1 MASGSGIDIKALS
14 WVKTEISE
22 ALDQVRQALETHVET
37 PDPAKL
43 DFIAAHLHQI
53 TGTLHIVELFGPALL
68 AEEMEQL
75 AQALKNMQ
83 IKQKQ
88 DAFEVLTRGILQLP
102 AYLEHLSH
110 GHQDRPVLLLALLND
125 LRAARGLPLLSENAL
140 FAPDLTVLP
149 PPKTAP
155 AGSTDVRALIKK
167 LRSAYQVALVAVIR
181 GNELPAQTKKLAT
194 VLAQLNGACHSATVR
209 QLWWAAQGV
218 VEAIIEHGLDTS
230 VAVKTLLGQL
240 DRQLKILVDQGE
252 AALQKAPAK
261 ELVKNLLF
269 YVAQATSHG
278 ARVTELKRAFKL
290 DQLMPNAGALS
301 QAQDELL
308 GVGAGVMEHVAAALK
323 EDLLQIKET
332 VDLFVRTKDRP
343 LSELEPVIAKLRTVA
358 DTLGM
363 LGLGRLRQPVTEQEN
378 VLKSVLDG
386 SQALTDDIIMGVAG
400 ALLFVESSLGD
411 LHAVPPAGGTET
423 AGIASDTALPDAEY
437 RSLVGLTTQE
447 ARAVLASVKDA
458 VLQFAALPT
467 AFELLQPA
475 AEHINN
481 IKGALLILGYEQ
493 AADLLG
499 RTGQFLATELLEKH
513 AELSARSLDTLA
525 DVITGF
531 EYFLESAADDPV
543 GARNGLNTVRD
554 GLALLGYAAEPVPEV
569 TAPVHDMAMAAF
581 VAPVAASTATTLPA
595 PAAVQAH
602 PATPAPQSD
611 EPPPVDPEVLEIF
624 LEEAS
629 EECINVA
636 TQLALWKKNPADENA
651 LRTLRRSFHTVKG
664 SGRIVGAMEIGEFAW
679 AVESMLNRVLDRTI
693 DVTPAVYVVLEQAR
707 DLMPLLVEEL
717 RAGRK
722 GKVATHPLIERAQ
735 RVAKGGSL
743 DELAPLPAPE
753 LVNIEAAA
761 VAEAAE
767 DVILDADPDRPAP
780 RHVDAVLAEIFV
792 NETRTH
798 LGAINAFIEQC
809 SAPDAHCTLNEDL
822 IRGLHTLHGSARM
835 ANIEE
840 IADVADA
847 LEKWAKLLAENHDPV
862 SADVLATLRNGC
874 DFVTEVLR
882 DLSDTH
888 NTHARKLAL
897 LEHIAG
903 LHRIA
908 AEQQHERLQNVA
920 VTPHE
925 ATQVQAAL
933 DASPDD
939 EVDVELVNV
948 FLLEATDLVGRS
960 VAEAEVWVEVPQ
972 RDDYIDEIRRRF
984 STLHGG
990 ARIANLMPIATTCGA
1005 ANTLLNQLLGNPALR
1020 RAEAVR
1026 LILRV
1031 LAWVNEAL
1039 SCTREQRPL
1048 ATPSEL
1054 LDLLE
1059 SYSANV
1065 PDTTISEPETQIPA
1079 TDPDA
1084 ELRGVFLDEAVEILH
1099 ALDEVMPRWHS
1110 SLHDMAIL
1118 TEVQRALHTIKG
1130 GANMA
1135 RIAPMGDLC
1144 HQVETLLQR
1153 ISEGLLPA
1161 NGAAFDAVQAAHDWL
1176 ARSVEIL
1183 RQGANVEPSDAL
1195 SRQIDAVMAAPV
1207 QVVVVE
1213 PEPEIEYEAM
1223 AAAVTEATPLP
1234 DVDERQAMPLPHPAE
1249 PVHAEVTDSDG
1260 DSDLLD
1266 VFLEEAN
1273 EIVATMD
1280 DLIAR
1285 WVADTSNTRVVGE
1298 LQRALHTIKGGA
1310 RMAKIAPIGNLSHSI
1325 ESIFE
1330 GIAQGRVKANAA
1342 LIDVMHTAYD
1352 WLSSALERVRDK
1364 VKLDSAEPLIQQI
1377 EVAVGLR
1384 EAAPKPV
1391 EEVWMPETPVLPEAV
1406 RVVPAPMPVALDAG
1420 QPAQKAKVAEEQVRV
1435 ALGLLDDLV
1444 NNAGEVSIY
1453 RSRIELQLNSVNFNL
1468 VELAQT
1474 VNRLR
1479 EQLRKFEIEAE
1490 AQMLFRYEKSGVSD
1504 QEEFDPLELD
1514 RFSNM
1519 QQLSRSLVESVGD
1532 LGSIQKLLDNLTRE
1546 SEILLLQ
1553 QSRVA
1558 TALQDGLMRTRLV
1571 QFSSVVPRMRRI
1583 VRQTS
1588 KELGKQI
1595 ELHLLGA
1602 EGEMDRSVLNRL
1614 TPALEHML
1622 RNAVDHGIE
1631 GPQLRKQAGKPED
1644 GNITLKFWREGAE
1657 IVLSITDDGA
1667 GMDLAAIR
1675 SKALERGL
1683 MDQNSELTDNE
1694 ITQFVLEAGF
1704 STAKQIT
1711 QISGRGVGMDV
1722 VNNQIKQLNG
1732 TLQISTTPRQGT
1744 TFIVRLP
1751 LTVSVNQALMVHV
1764 GEQTY
1769 AIPLTVID
1777 GVVRAGREELEK
1789 LQRDEHVRYEYG
1801 GHSYK
1806 FFHLGTVLNISQ
1818 PQLPDSGVKIPLIL
1832 ARAGD
1837 HRVALHVEAIVAR
1850 QEVVIKS
1857 VGPQVATVIGI
1868 SGATIMN
1875 DGGVALILDLASLIR
1890 AGIAHTKR
1898 EHAQAPLVARVSSI
1912 MIVDDSITVRK
1923 VTERLMTR
1931 NGFETVTA
1939 KDGVDALA
1947 KLQEYLPDVMLLD
1960 IEMPRMDGYELATAM
1975 RNDVRLKHIPI
1986 IMITS
1991 RTGDKHR
1998 DRAMAI
2004 GVNMYMGK
2012 PYQDKELL
2020 ENINTLLHA
2029 RGH

>member
-1 MASGSGIDIKALS
+1 MASGGGIDIKALN
-14 WVKTEISE
+14 WVKTEIGE
-22 ALDQVRQALETHVET
+22 ALDQIRQALETHVET

-43 DFIAAHLHQI
+43 DFIAANLHQI

-68 AEEMEQL
+68 AEEMEHL
-75 AQALKNMQ
+75 AQALKDGQ

-110 GHQDRPVLLLALLND
+110 GHPDRPVMLLALLND

-140 FAPDLTVLP
+140 FAPDLNVFP
-149 PPKTAP
+149 PPKTVL
-155 AGSTDVRALIKK
+155 AGTVDVRALAKK
-167 LRSAYQVALVAVIR
+167 LRSVYQAALVGVIR
-181 GNELPAQTKKLAT
+181 GKDLPAQTKKLAF
-194 VLAQLNGACHSATVR
+194 VLAQLDGACHSATVR

-218 VEAIIEHGLDTS
+218 IEALMERGLDTS
-230 VAVKTLLGQL
+230 VAVKSLLGQL
-240 DRQLKILVDQGE
+240 DRQLKMMVDQGE
-252 AALQKAPAK
+252 DALQKTPAK

-269 YVAQATSHG
+269 YVAQATSTG

-290 DQLMPNAGALS
+290 DELLPSAGALS

-308 GVGAGVMEHVAAALK
+308 GANAGVMDHVAAALK
-323 EDLLQIKET
+323 EDLLSIKEA

-363 LGLGRLRQPVTEQEN
+363 LGLGRLRQPITEQEN
-378 VLKSVLDG
+378 ALKNVLDG
-386 SQALTDDIIMGVAG
+386 TQPLTDDVVMGVAG

-411 LHAVPPAGGTET
+411 LHTTPPGSATEQT
-423 AGIASDTALPDAEY
+423 GVAAENVLPEAEY
-437 RSLVGLTTQE
+437 RSLINVTTQE
-447 ARAVLASVKDA
+447 ARAVLARVKDI
-458 VLQFAALPT
+458 VLQFVAQPS

-475 AEHINN
+475 AEHING
-481 IKGALLILGYEQ
+481 IKGALLVLGYEQ
-493 AADLLG
+493 AAELLG
-499 RTGQFLATELLEKH
+499 VAGQFLVTELLEKH
-513 AELSARSLDTLA
+513 QQMSTQSLDTLA

-531 EYFLESAADDPV
+531 EYFLESVGDDPV

-554 GLALLGYAAEPVPEV
+554 GLALLGYGVKPAPEAIVVPPDITAAEPIFSIPPPA
-569 TAPVHDMAMAAF
+569 APVEQ
-581 VAPVAASTATTLPA
+581 AS
-595 PAAVQAH
+595 Q
-602 PATPAPQSD
+602 
-611 EPPPVDPEVLEIF
+611 VDPEVLEIF
-624 LEEAS
+624 IEEAS
-629 EECINVA
+629 EESTNVA
-636 TQLALWKKNPADENA
+636 TQLELWKKNAADDNA

-693 DVTPAVYVVLEQAR
+693 EISPAVYAVVEQAR
-707 DLMPLLVEEL
+707 DLLPLLVDEL

-722 GKVATHPLIERAQ
+722 GGVAIQPLIERAQ
-735 RVAKGGSL
+735 RVAKGESL
-743 DELAPLPAPE
+743 DASAPPPVPE
-753 LVNIEAAA
+753 LVE
-761 VAEAAE
+761 VTEAAE
-767 DVILDADPDRPAP
+767 DVILGVESAPPPRQVDP
-780 RHVDAVLAEIFV
+780 VLAEIFV

-798 LGAINAFIEQC
+798 LGAVSVFVEQC
-809 SAPDAHCTLNEDL
+809 SAPDVHCTVNEDL
-822 IRGLHTLHGSARM
+822 IRALHTLHGSARM
-835 ANIEE
+835 ANIDE
-840 IADVADA
+840 IAEVADA
-847 LEKWAKLLAENHDPV
+847 LEKWARLLAENHSPV
-862 SADVLATLRNGC
+862 NVDVIALLHAGI
-874 DFVTEVLR
+874 DFVNDVLR

-888 NTHARKLAL
+888 ITHAAKLAL
-897 LEHIAG
+897 LE
-903 LHRIA
+903 RIA
-908 AEQQHERLQNVA
+908 ALHQIAAEEQHQRLQNVA
-920 VTPHE
+920 AVPLDMAQHE
-925 ATQVQAAL
+925 S
-933 DASPDD
+933 DFGSD
-939 EVDVELVNV
+939 EVDAELVNV
-948 FLLEATDLVGRS
+948 FLLEATDLVNRS
-960 VAEAEVWVEVPQ
+960 ATEVRMWAEVPQ
-972 RDDYIDEIRRRF
+972 RDEYIDEIRRRF
-984 STLHGG
+984 STLQGG
-990 ARIANLMPIATTCGA
+990 ARIANLMPIATTCSS
-1005 ANTLLNQLLGNPALR
+1005 ANALLNLLLESPALR
-1020 RAEAVR
+1020 SAEAVQ

-1031 LAWVNEAL
+1031 LDWIADAL
-1039 SCTREQRPL
+1039 ARTREQQPL
-1048 ATPSEL
+1048 ETPSEL

-1059 SYSANV
+1059 SCRATAPRMTAPESA
-1065 PDTTISEPETQIPA
+1065 TPA
-1079 TDPDA
+1079 LLTDPDA
-1084 ELRGVFLDEAVEILH
+1084 ELRSVFLDEAVEIL
-1099 ALDEVMPRWHS
+1099 LSVDDVMQRWHT
-1110 SLHDMAIL
+1110 SLDDTTAI

-1135 RIAPMGDLC
+1135 RIAPVGELC
-1144 HQVETLLQR
+1144 HRVETLLQGVGD
-1153 ISEGLLPA
+1153 GLLPA
-1161 NGAAFDAVQAAHDWL
+1161 NSAIFDVVQSTHDWI
-1176 ARSVEIL
+1176 ARSVELL
-1183 RQGANVEPSDAL
+1183 RSGSSVEPAEELLQQIEAL
-1195 SRQIDAVMAAPV
+1195 LATPV
-1207 QVVVVE
+1207 QTVAAE
-1213 PEPEIEYEAM
+1213 PDTPAAHVFVDEPVAHSDQRQVI
-1223 AAAVTEATPLP
+1223 PLP
-1234 DVDERQAMPLPHPAE
+1234 RTAE
-1249 PVHAEVTDSDG
+1249 PLSAETADSDG
-1260 DSDLLD
+1260 DFDLLD
-1266 VFLEEAN
+1266 VFLEEAG

-1280 DLIAR
+1280 DLINR
-1285 WVADTSNTRVVGE
+1285 WASDTTNAEIVGE

-1310 RMAKIAPIGNLSHSI
+1310 RMAKVAPIGDLSHSI
-1325 ESIFE
+1325 ENIFE
-1330 GIAQGRVKANAA
+1330 GIAQGRVKTNPA
-1342 LIDVMHTAYD
+1342 LVDLMHTAYD

-1364 VKLDSAEPLIQQI
+1364 VALDSAASLIEQI
-1377 EVAVGLR
+1377 EVAVGMRKAAAQPVDETVVRSEASAGIAALMDVAR
-1384 EAAPKPV
+1384 TTAAPGTAAA
-1391 EEVWMPETPVLPEAV
+1391 ELPAQ
-1406 RVVPAPMPVALDAG
+1406 L
-1420 QPAQKAKVAEEQVRV
+1420 QKAKATEEQVRV
-1435 ALGLLDDLV
+1435 ALGLLDELV
-1444 NNAGEVSIY
+1444 NNAGEVAIY

-1468 VELAQT
+1468 LELAQT

-1504 QEEFDPLELD
+1504 TEEFDPLELD

-1532 LGSIQKLLDNLTRE
+1532 LGSIQKMLDNLTRE

-1558 TALQDGLMRTRLV
+1558 TALQDGLTRTRLV
-1571 QFSSVVPRMRRI
+1571 PFSSVVPRMRRI
-1583 VRQTS
+1583 VRQTA

-1595 ELHLLGA
+1595 ELHVIGA

-1631 GPQLRKQAGKPED
+1631 APHTRSKSGKPD
-1644 GNITLKFWREGAE
+1644 GGNITLKFWREGAE
-1657 IVLSITDDGA
+1657 IVLNIVDDGA

-1675 SKALERGL
+1675 KKALERGL
-1683 MDQNSELTDNE
+1683 MDQNSDLTDNE
-1694 ITQFVLEAGF
+1694 VTQFVLEAGF
-1704 STAKQIT
+1704 STAQKVT

-1732 TLQISTTPRQGT
+1732 ALQITTVPRQGT
-1744 TFIVRLP
+1744 TFTVRLP

-1777 GVVRAGREELEK
+1777 GVVRAGREEIEK
-1789 LQRDEHVRYEYG
+1789 LQSDEHVRYEYG

-1806 FFHLGTVLNISQ
+1806 FFHLGTVLNVSQ
-1818 PQLPDSGVKIPLIL
+1818 PQLPDPGVKIPLIL

-1898 EHAQAPLVARVSSI
+1898 EHAPAPVVARISSI

-1923 VTERLMTR
+1923 VTERLLTR

-1975 RNDVRLKHIPI
+1975 RNDERLKNIPI

-2004 GVNMYMGK
+2004 GVNRYMGK

>member
-1 MASGSGIDIKALS
+1 MSSGSGIDIKALN
-14 WVKTEISE
+14 WVKAEIGE
-22 ALDQVRQALETHVET
+22 ALDQIRQALETHVATLEL
-37 PDPAKL
+37 AKL
-43 DFIAAHLHQI
+43 DFIAANLHQI

-75 AQALKNMQ
+75 AQALKNDQ

-88 DAFEVLTRGILQLP
+88 DAYEVLTRGILQLP

-110 GHQDRPVLLLALLND
+110 GHQDQPVMLLSLLND
-125 LRAARGLPLLSENAL
+125 LRAARGLTLLSENAL
-140 FAPDLTVLP
+140 FAPDLGVYP
-149 PPKTAP
+149 PTKAVP
-155 AGSTDVRALIKK
+155 AGTPDIRALAKK
-167 LRSAYQVALVAVIR
+167 LRSVYQAALVGVIR
-181 GNELPAQTKKLAT
+181 GTDLPTQTKKLAF
-194 VLAQLNGACHSATVR
+194 VLAQLSGACRGTSVR
-209 QLWWAAQGV
+209 QLWWVAQGV
-218 VEAIIEHGLDTS
+218 IEALMERGLDTS
-230 VAVKTLLGQL
+230 VAVKMLLGQL
-240 DRQLKILVDQGE
+240 DRQLKIMVDQGE
-252 AALQKAPAK
+252 EALQKAPAK

-269 YVAQATSHG
+269 YVAQATSTG
-278 ARVTELKRAFKL
+278 AYVTELKRAFKL
-290 DQLMPNAGALS
+290 DELLPNAGALS
-301 QAQDELL
+301 QAQDDLL
-308 GVGAGVMEHVAAALK
+308 GVNAGVMEHVAAALK
-323 EDLLQIKET
+323 EDLLSIKET
-332 VDLFVRTKDRP
+332 VDVFVRTKDRP

-363 LGLGRLRQPVTEQEN
+363 LGLGRLRQPITEQEN
-378 VLKSVLDG
+378 ALKNVLDG
-386 SQALTDDIIMGVAG
+386 SQPLTDDVVMGVAG

-411 LHAVPPAGGTET
+411 LHSQPASGATET
-423 AGIASDTALPDAEY
+423 TGIAADTVLPEAEY
-437 RSLVGLTTQE
+437 RSLVNLTTQE
-447 ARAVLASVKDA
+447 ARSVLARVKDA
-458 VLQFAALPT
+458 VLQFAAQPD
-467 AFELLQPA
+467 AFELLQPTT
-475 AEHINN
+475 EYIND
-481 IKGALLILGYEQ
+481 IKGAMLILGYEQ

-499 RTGQFLATELLEKH
+499 HAGQFLATELLEKR
-513 AELSARSLDTLA
+513 ADMSAQRLDTLA

-531 EYFLESAADDPV
+531 EYFLESVGDDPV
-543 GARNGLNTVRD
+543 GARNGLNMVRD
-554 GLALLGYAAEPVPEV
+554 GLTLLGYGGKPVPEPEITLV
-569 TAPVHDMAMAAF
+569 PPVEPVVAIAVEAHPEPSPAREPAA
-581 VAPVAASTATTLPA
+581 A
-595 PAAVQAH
+595 PAASV
-602 PATPAPQSD
+602 D
-611 EPPPVDPEVLEIF
+611 EQPPVDPEVLEIF
-624 LEEAS
+624 LEEAG
-629 EECINVA
+629 EECVNVA
-636 TQLALWKKNPADENA
+636 TQLALWKKNAGDDNA

-679 AVESMLNRVLDRTI
+679 AVESMLNRVLDRSI
-693 DVTPAVYVVLEQAR
+693 EITPAVYAVVEQAR
-707 DLMPLLVEEL
+707 DVMPLLVEEL

-722 GKVATHPLIERAQ
+722 GGVATQPLIDRAQ
-735 RVAKGGSL
+735 RIAKGESL
-743 DELAPLPAPE
+743 DDSAPLPVVE
-753 LVNIEAAA
+753 QV
-761 VAEAAE
+761 EAAE
-767 DVILDADPDRPAP
+767 DIILGAESAPPLSRHIDP
-780 RHVDAVLAEIFV
+780 VLAEIFQ

-798 LGAINAFIEQC
+798 LGAVSAFVEQC
-809 SAPDAHCTLNEDL
+809 SALDAQCTVNEDL
-822 IRGLHTLHGSARM
+822 IRALHTLHGSAHM

-840 IADVADA
+840 IAEVADA
-847 LEKWAKLLAENHDPV
+847 LEKWAKLLAENHSPV
-862 SADVLATLRNGC
+862 DVDVVLVLRAGC
-874 DFVTEVLR
+874 DFVNDVLR

-888 NTHARKLAL
+888 SNQASKVAL
-897 LEHIAG
+897 LE
-903 LHRIA
+903 RIA
-908 AEQQHERLQNVA
+908 ALHQIAAEEQHQRLQNAA
-920 VTPHE
+920 VVPVE
-925 ATQVQAAL
+925 LAQQAELKSSA
-933 DASPDD
+933 D
-939 EVDVELVNV
+939 EVDTELVNV
-948 FLLEATDLVGRS
+948 FLLEAADLVNRS
-960 VAEAEVWVEVPQ
+960 ITEANVWSEVPQ
-972 RDDYIDEIRRRF
+972 RDEYIDEIRRRF

-990 ARIANLMPIATTCGA
+990 ARIANLMPIAASCGSA
-1005 ANTLLNQLLGNPALR
+1005 ITLLNQLLEHPALR
-1020 RAEAVR
+1020 SAEAVQ

-1031 LAWVNEAL
+1031 LEWIAEAL
-1039 SCTREQRPL
+1039 VRTREQRL
-1048 ATPSEL
+1048 LVTPSEL

-1059 SYSANV
+1059 SYSTNKPHMTV
-1065 PDTTISEPETQIPA
+1065 PEPETALPSA
-1079 TDPDA
+1079 DPDA
-1084 ELRGVFLDEAVEILH
+1084 ELRSVFLDEAVEILSS
-1099 ALDEVMPRWHS
+1099 LDEVMQRWHS
-1110 SLHDMAIL
+1110 SLNDLPAI

-1135 RIAPMGDLC
+1135 RIAPVGDLC

-1153 ISEGLLPA
+1153 ISEGMLPA
-1161 NGAAFDAVQAAHDWL
+1161 NSAAFDLVQSAHDWMS
-1176 ARSVEIL
+1176 RSVESL
-1183 RQGANVEPSDAL
+1183 RHGESVEHADQLAQ
-1195 SRQIDAVMAAPV
+1195 QIDALMTAPARIALT
-1207 QVVVVE
+1207 E
-1213 PEPEIEYEAM
+1213 PEPEPAAEAVIDH
-1223 AAAVTEATPLP
+1223 APVTRSETRPVVSFP
-1234 DVDERQAMPLPHPAE
+1234 RSVE
-1249 PVHAEVTDSDG
+1249 PVPADAADS

-1285 WVADTSNTRVVGE
+1285 WAVDTTNSEIVGE

-1310 RMAKIAPIGNLSHSI
+1310 RMAKVAPIGDLSHSI
-1325 ESIFE
+1325 ENIFE
-1330 GIAQGRVKANAA
+1330 GIAQGRVKTNAA
-1342 LIDVMHTAYD
+1342 LVDLMHTAYD
-1352 WLSSALERVRDK
+1352 WLFSALERVRDK
-1364 VKLDSAEPLIQQI
+1364 VALDSAAPLIEKI

-1384 EAAPKPV
+1384 KAAAVSEPI
-1391 EEVWMPETPVLPEAV
+1391 PETLVQSEASAGIAALMDVARMAPVHSTMDAEI
-1406 RVVPAPMPVALDAG
+1406 PAQL
-1420 QPAQKAKVAEEQVRV
+1420 QKAKVTEEQVRV
-1435 ALGLLDDLV
+1435 ALSLLDELV

-1468 VELAQT
+1468 LELAQT

-1504 QEEFDPLELD
+1504 TEEFDPLELD

-1558 TALQDGLMRTRLV
+1558 SALQDGLTRTRLV
-1571 QFSSVVPRMRRI
+1571 PFSSVVPRLRRI
-1583 VRQTS
+1583 VRQTA

-1595 ELHLLGA
+1595 ELHVIGA

-1631 GPQLRKQAGKPED
+1631 APQARSKAGKPD
-1644 GNITLKFWREGAE
+1644 GGNITLKFWREGAE
-1657 IVLSITDDGA
+1657 IVLSIADDGA

-1675 SKALERGL
+1675 KKALERGL
-1683 MDQNSELTDNE
+1683 MDQASDLTDNE
-1694 ITQFVLEAGF
+1694 VTQFVLEAGF
-1704 STAKQIT
+1704 STAQKVT

-1722 VNNQIKQLNG
+1722 VNNEIKQLNG
-1732 TLQISTTPRQGT
+1732 TLQIATVARQGT

-1777 GVVRAGREELEK
+1777 GVVRAGREEIEK
-1789 LQRDEHVRYEYG
+1789 LQRDEQVRYEYG

-1818 PQLPDSGVKIPLIL
+1818 PQLPDAGVKIPLIL

-1898 EHAQAPLVARVSSI
+1898 DHGSVPVAARVSSI
-1912 MIVDDSITVRK
+1912 MVVDDSITVRK
-1923 VTERLMTR
+1923 VTERLLTR
-1931 NGFETVTA
+1931 NNFETVTA

-1947 KLQEYLPDVMLLD
+1947 KLQEYIPDVMLLD

-1975 RNDVRLKHIPI
+1975 RNDDRLKDIPI

-1998 DRAMAI
+1998 ERAMAI

-2020 ENINTLLHA
+2020 ENINTLLHD
-2029 RGH
+2029 RG